1 MDVTIEYRDEVAHP
15 GDCDGSDLVRFL
27 GAVEIKMKPDKI
39 QRLHSSLHG
48 TQYTAQYQTLLLHI
62 VDV

>member
-27 GAVEIKMKPDKI
+27 EGAVEIKMKPDKI
-39 QRLHSSLHG
+39 QRLLTLHCMEHNTLHSTEL
-48 TQYTAQYQTLLLHI
+48 YTS
-62 VDV
+62 